1 MCKYNGCLIEP
12 KIYGIWKMYLFEK
25 AIISGMSDAEQGS
38 FSILEISALYNM
50 LKFLPKIC

>member
-1 MCKYNGCLIEP
+1 
-12 KIYGIWKMYLFEK
+12 MYLFEK